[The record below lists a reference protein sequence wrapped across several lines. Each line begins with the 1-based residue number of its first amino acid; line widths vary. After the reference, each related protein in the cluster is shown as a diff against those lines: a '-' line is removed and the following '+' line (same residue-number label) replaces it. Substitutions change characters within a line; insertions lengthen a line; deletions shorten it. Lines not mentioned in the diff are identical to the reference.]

1 MERVA
6 VIDYGMGNLRSVANA
21 LEHVGEGAWEI
32 CVTHSAEIVRSA
44 ERVVFPGQGAIRD
57 CMGELD
63 RLALRDVILE
73 CIGAKPFLGIC
84 MGLQALMET
93 SEEDPRTRGLGVYAG
108 TVRRFP
114 DGARDPQTGERLK
127 VPHMGWNQ
135 VFPTRPHPLWDDVA
149 PGDRFYFVHSYY
161 VAPAEAEL
169 VAART
174 AYGVEFA
181 SALAQGRLFAVQFHP
196 EKSQRPGLSLLR
208 NFLRW
213 KGTF

>member
-6 VIDYGMGNLRSVANA
+6 VIDYGMGNLRSAANA
-21 LEHVGEGAWEI
+21 LEHVGEGEWDI
-32 CVTHSAEIVRSA
+32 CVTQSAELVRSA

-63 RLALRDVILE
+63 SLGLREVILE
-73 CIGAKPFLGIC
+73 CIGTKPFLGIC
-84 MGLQALMET
+84 IGLQALMET

-114 DGARDPQTGERLK
+114 DNARDPQTGARLK

-135 VFPTRPHPLWDDVA
+135 VFPTRPHPLWQGVE
-149 PGDRFYFVHSYY
+149 PGERFYFVHSYY
-161 VAPAEAEL
+161 VEPADAEL

-174 AYGVEFA
+174 TYGVDFA
-181 SALAQGRLFAVQFHP
+181 CALAQGWLFAVQFHP
-196 EKSQRPGLSLLR
+196 EKSQRPGLTLLR
-208 NFLRW
+208 NFLGW